1 MKLTVKNFGPIRK
14 ATVDVKPMTV
24 FVGPSNTGKSYMAM
38 LIYAIAKVFESL
50 EYRRFL
56 YSLSV
61 EEVFIKKEEVDEFIS
76 DDEKFAKF
84 VDELLVQFVEFL
96 REIWKNE
103 ALRCFGEEW
112 KNITERG
119 SSSASVVISDDKNR
133 IVLDLLSSGKD
144 GLPRINFMF
153 TEIKEQVSSRWKKV
167 QNEDEYEYKYEYEDT
182 EYMTILTGLVIGQFY
197 YLFNFVSETSQY
209 SKFRGSRTHYL
220 PAVRGGLMQSH
231 RILVSS
237 IVDRAPIIG
246 LTGAEI
252 VPFTGVLADFLQKLI
267 NIDSD
272 RPRFISRRRRSQD
285 TEKVSKLSQEIE
297 QKIIHGEI
305 KIKKLVTRYPDFRYQ
320 FDDRNKAT
328 QDISLIYASSSVS
341 ELAPIVLFIRH
352 YLSPGDI
359 FIVEEPE
366 AHLHPEAQRIIA
378 GVLVELVNAGVRVIV
393 TTHSDVIQE
402 QISNF
407 IHADDIPDAKVL
419 NKKAKGRT
427 LSKEKTGIYFFKA
440 PAKRSSGTTV
450 KANKFDEQMGILTQ
464 DHLDV
469 SSDLYNETVDLFNMR
484 ERNAEKGKN
493 K

>member
-24 FVGPSNTGKSYMAM
+24 FVGPSNTGKSYLAM
-38 LIYAIAKVFESL
+38 LIYAIAKAFESL

-84 VDELLVQFVEFL
+84 VDELLVKFVEFI
-96 REIWKNE
+96 RAIWKNE

-133 IVLDLLSSGKD
+133 IVMDLLSSGKD
-144 GLPRINFMF
+144 GLPRINSMF
-153 TEIKEQVSSRWKKV
+153 TEIKKQVSSSWEKE
-167 QNEDEYEYKYEYEDT
+167 QDEDEDEDT
-182 EYMTILTGLVIGQFY
+182 EYMTILTGLVMEQFY
-197 YLFNFVSETSQY
+197 DLFNFVSETSQH
-209 SKFRGSRTHYL
+209 SRFRGSITHYL

-237 IVDRAPIIG
+237 IVDRAPTIG

-328 QDISLIYASSSVS
+328 QDISLINASSSVS
-341 ELAPIVLFIRH
+341 ELAPIVLFIRY
-352 YLSPGDI
+352 YLSPNDI

-427 LSKEKTGIYFFKA
+427 LSKEKTGIYSFKA

-450 KANKFDEQMGILTQ
+450 KSIKFDEQMGILTQ

-469 SSDLYNETVDLFNMR
+469 SSDLYNETVDLL
-484 ERNAEKGKN
+484 NAKEGDDN
-493 K
+493 DNV